1 MQKYWWNMAVGM
13 DVTQPYC
20 PTVQTGFY
28 EIQSEHIAKTVE
40 VGDATEEGKWQ
51 PFYSFVW
58 TY

>member
-1 MQKYWWNMAVGM
+1 MAVGM

-20 PTVQTGFY
+20 PTVQTGFH